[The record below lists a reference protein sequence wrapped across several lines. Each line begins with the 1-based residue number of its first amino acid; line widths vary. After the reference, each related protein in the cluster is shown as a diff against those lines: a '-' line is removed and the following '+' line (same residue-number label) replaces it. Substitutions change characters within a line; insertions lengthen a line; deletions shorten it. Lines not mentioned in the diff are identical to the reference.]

1 MLGEK
6 KKNHHQFVIF
16 SFMHSCFGGHK
27 ITCMDDVLINYYSSQ
42 GVRENIYQR
51 ISNEF
56 QNGAVTVD
64 VILTTTIKV
73 IVRIN
78 SSNCIRLKALNHT
91 TKGNI

>member
-1 MLGEK
+1 
-6 KKNHHQFVIF
+6 
-16 SFMHSCFGGHK
+16 
-27 ITCMDDVLINYYSSQ
+27 MDDVPINYYSSQ

-56 QNGAVTVD
+56 QNGEVTVD

-73 IVRIN
+73 IVRFN

>member
-1 MLGEK
+1 
-6 KKNHHQFVIF
+6 
-16 SFMHSCFGGHK
+16 
-27 ITCMDDVLINYYSSQ
+27 MDDVPISYYSSQ

-56 QNGAVTVD
+56 QNSEVTVD

-73 IVRIN
+73 IVGIN